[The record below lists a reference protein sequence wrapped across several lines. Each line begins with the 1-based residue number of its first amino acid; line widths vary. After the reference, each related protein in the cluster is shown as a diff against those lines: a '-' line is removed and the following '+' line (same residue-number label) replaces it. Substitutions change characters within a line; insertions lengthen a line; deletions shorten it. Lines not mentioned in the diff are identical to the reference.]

1 MIGMS
6 GLDESMTIPATRT
19 RPESSVQVHL
29 TYPAEEELLALI
41 QSAEHSISFAGPGMS
56 TRLATAIVR
65 KDGCVITLT
74 VDRDSRTFR
83 RLTAW
88 LPQRAAW
95 FARVYVDCRPVDN
108 RFSAGSPACGGAHV
122 VRSSS
127 NRGTC
132 GC

>member
-1 MIGMS
+1 MPFARRICRIFWPTTFSISCNAYMLWRMLLSSTARTSVRSWMIGMS

-74 VDRDSRTFR
+74 VDLDPEVCRIG
-83 RLTAW
+83 
-88 LPQRAAW
+88 
-95 FARVYVDCRPVDN
+95 FAV
-108 RFSAGSPACGGAHV
+108 S
-122 VRSSS
+122 
-127 NRGTC
+127 
-132 GC
+132 